1 MLRDLQALT
10 KYYEEQEE
18 TDRVKVIN
26 QKIKENKVSEVYK
39 IFYNFIKDNK
49 EELLKY
55 FENNDQELSTPEEP
69 KKPKEKTEDE
79 ILKEKLEAVVGTKIK
94 DKGTIV
100 FIAEFHKDEE
110 GEYKMGPTAD
120 SLPAAGTF
128 LKNVFDKLIAD
139 HVLMD
144 TDISKEDKL
153 FLLRY
158 KKEGEEFNNET
169 AENARII
176 TEKEF
181 LSLYEKSS
189 PDIDTQEKDLEEQQV
204 EKLDFIDE
212 DGREFFIIN
221 TKKYGKILYYI
232 SAGKNTRGISP
243 KGTPNPIIGIT
254 FYNLSR
260 PIWYFKFSKKFGSGP
275 EGITF
280 EKNPQDSNT
289 SDVDKEFKSYRD
301 KVNQVMENKKKTVNN
316 LKELEN
322 SIKGQYTG
330 DSDEDNDN
338 LVKELVFSVKF
349 NRFLEKKGALRKD
362 FMRGAKFPFWGID
375 DIDFGDFVVSKN
387 ISVLDAK

>member
-1 MLRDLQALT
+1 MR
-10 KYYEEQEE
+10 
-18 TDRVKVIN
+18 KVNIRWV
-26 QKIKENKVSEVYK
+26 Q
-39 IFYNFIKDNK
+39 
-49 EELLKY
+49 L
-55 FENNDQELSTPEEP
+55 
-69 KKPKEKTEDE
+69 
-79 ILKEKLEAVVGTKIK
+79 
-94 DKGTIV
+94 
-100 FIAEFHKDEE
+100 
-110 GEYKMGPTAD
+110 PTAYQRQER
-120 SLPAAGTF
+120 F

-280 EKNPQDSNT
+280 EKIHKIRIHLMWT
-289 SDVDKEFKSYRD
+289 K
-301 KVNQVMENKKKTVNN
+301 N
-316 LKELEN
+316 LKAIETKL
-322 SIKGQYTG
+322 IK
-330 DSDEDNDN
+330 
-338 LVKELVFSVKF
+338 LWKI
-349 NRFLEKKGALRKD
+349 RKKLL
-362 FMRGAKFPFWGID
+362 I
-375 DIDFGDFVVSKN
+375 I
-387 ISVLDAK
+387 